1 MSLIYCASRDG
12 LDRQEN
18 ENKRERETYRQREIE
33 RDIERERKRV
43 HVGMSSAKKKNNDA
57 RFFKME
63 GYKYPRQ
70 KSPSCYTSNPVH
82 EYNRIGHL

>member
-12 LDRQEN
+12 LDRQDN
-18 ENKRERETYRQREIE
+18 ENMRERDKQTEREREW
-33 RDIERERKRV
+33 V
-43 HVGMSSAKKKNNDA
+43 HVGMSSAKKKNNDG

-82 EYNRIGHL
+82 EYNGIGHL